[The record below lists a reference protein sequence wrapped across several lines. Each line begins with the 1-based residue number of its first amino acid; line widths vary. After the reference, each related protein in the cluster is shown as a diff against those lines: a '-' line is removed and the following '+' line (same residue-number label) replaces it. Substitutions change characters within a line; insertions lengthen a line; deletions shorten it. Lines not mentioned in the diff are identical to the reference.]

1 MKYIKHLVIIFIAL
15 LLSSCSMVT
24 DPVKK
29 IGLGSR
35 VVNYQADD
43 TVDSLIIPPY
53 IGMSLTVTSREP
65 LYKRNSL

>member
-1 MKYIKHLVIIFIAL
+1 
-15 LLSSCSMVT
+15 MVS

-43 TVDSLIIPPY
+43 TVDSLVIPPDLTKPSSQGLFIEN
-53 IGMSLTVTSREP
+53 IGMTDEGYNCLLYTSPSPRD
-65 LYKRNSL
+65 RG